1 MRKLIFHWLFFT
13 FHFLWEENLLALC
26 HVVGTDGHNL
36 VTNIQTAGHNEVL
49 TITFWGMTIIPF
61 SAKFIT
67 TVPWMPE

>member
-49 TITFWGMTIIPF
+49 TITGIFCCHVDSGG
-61 SAKFIT
+61 S
-67 TVPWMPE
+67 TVGLNLVNL